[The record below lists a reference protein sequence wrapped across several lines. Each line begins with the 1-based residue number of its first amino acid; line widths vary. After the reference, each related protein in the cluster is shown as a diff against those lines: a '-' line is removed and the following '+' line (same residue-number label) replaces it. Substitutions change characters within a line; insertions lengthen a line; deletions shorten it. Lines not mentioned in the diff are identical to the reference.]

1 MLILK
6 KAGEQMTF
14 KKWLRQYLLQ
24 QSPIGDLARDNE
36 QDPSFPDSYS
46 YMKNRDYLERQHASR
61 LCMESFEDAWR
72 RYKNRQKKGK

>member
-1 MLILK
+1 
-6 KAGEQMTF
+6 MTF

-36 QDPSFPDSYS
+36 RDLSFPKSYS
-46 YMKNRDYLERQHASR
+46 YTKIRQHLERQHASQ
-61 LCMESFEDAWR
+61 LCMESFEDAWQ